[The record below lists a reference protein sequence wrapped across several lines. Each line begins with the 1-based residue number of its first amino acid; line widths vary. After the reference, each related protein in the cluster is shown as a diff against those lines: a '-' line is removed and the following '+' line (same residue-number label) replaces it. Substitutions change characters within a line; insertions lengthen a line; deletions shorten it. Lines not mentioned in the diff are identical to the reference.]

1 MLPFNDVD
9 DAAVLR
15 FGLTGGTA
23 DTSLAG
29 FDIRKTDDFGVLW
42 LNSVTGAYSYRPDAT
57 AINAIEVDQVRTFE
71 FSVTDQFNS
80 GTTASYTLRITGVD
94 DTPVISLGTGETD
107 RANLTE
113 TDSKLTASGVLS
125 VFDAEPGDSVTVKM
139 VSAKAGGTISGLPS
153 DRATREA
160 MLRDMLTLTP
170 ASEVLDAGETRAKQA
185 WGFDSGTENFDWLA
199 VGEKL
204 VLTWALSFSDGN
216 SAAIRNIT
224 ITVTGTNDAPVLEP
238 ITDIASVVETDG
250 RLVSKAYEVEHSDA
264 DMSDT
269 MTVRTIGVKASGDVP
284 VGMPNKAT
292 LIDMLVLSLDPSIDD
307 RSRVR
312 VGWKFDTKGHP
323 FDEIGLDETLTLT
336 YEVQVTDESGVRQ
349 TQKITVN
356 IDGTNDAPVAPDRPA
371 PVRADLVQ
379 GFALGDRVVIHDVD
393 RRDVDQVSVVFDFT
407 AYLNSGEV
415 HPLTNAEKATMA
427 RAFTHTMKVQGLNT
441 VIDWRFELPP
451 NALPFLPPNSVI
463 EATALFEQRD
473 RPGARDS
480 MRQDFT
486 LTGPR
491 QSFVQPGTGGDAS
504 TGTGG
509 NGGNGNGNGGYNGST
524 GNGGFASN
532 GGGSGNSGIA
542 GNGGNG
548 SGGGSGSGFGPVTT
562 ASGLAGLGG
571 HGGIGGGGTGSSGS
585 GSGVGGFG
593 TTGGAGLGDLGQPP
607 ATGSD
612 AMGLRFGG
620 VGRNGDAPVPGG
632 NARNV
637 EYLLVSDGPAGA
649 GDGRLY
655 LARPLAPMV
664 AQDGRYVDFVIPRE
678 TFISR
683 SGDDNLTYSATLLD
697 GAPLPD
703 WLEFDSTAQRF
714 RGTAPLGAPDVMKI
728 LLRVT
733 DSTGAELTT
742 TLQIILGED
751 SAALSVPEVIWL
763 SEHGA
768 RSPLSSQLQAAMLT
782 VSAG

>member
-1 MLPFNDVD
+1 
-9 DAAVLR
+9 
-15 FGLTGGTA
+15 
-23 DTSLAG
+23 
-29 FDIRKTDDFGVLW
+29 
-42 LNSVTGAYSYRPDAT
+42 
-57 AINAIEVDQVRTFE
+57 
-71 FSVTDQFNS
+71 
-80 GTTASYTLRITGVD
+80 
-94 DTPVISLGTGETD
+94 
-107 RANLTE
+107 
-113 TDSKLTASGVLS
+113 
-125 VFDAEPGDSVTVKM
+125 
-139 VSAKAGGTISGLPS
+139 
-153 DRATREA
+153 
-160 MLRDMLTLTP
+160 
-170 ASEVLDAGETRAKQA
+170 
-185 WGFDSGTENFDWLA
+185 
-199 VGEKL
+199 
-204 VLTWALSFSDGN
+204 
-216 SAAIRNIT
+216 
-224 ITVTGTNDAPVLEP
+224 
-238 ITDIASVVETDG
+238 
-250 RLVSKAYEVEHSDA
+250 
-264 DMSDT
+264 
-269 MTVRTIGVKASGDVP
+269 
-284 VGMPNKAT
+284 
-292 LIDMLVLSLDPSIDD
+292 
-307 RSRVR
+307 
-312 VGWKFDTKGHP
+312 
-323 FDEIGLDETLTLT
+323 
-336 YEVQVTDESGVRQ
+336 
-349 TQKITVN
+349 
-356 IDGTNDAPVAPDRPA
+356 
-371 PVRADLVQ
+371 
-379 GFALGDRVVIHDVD
+379 
-393 RRDVDQVSVVFDFT
+393 
-407 AYLNSGEV
+407 
-415 HPLTNAEKATMA
+415 
-427 RAFTHTMKVQGLNT
+427 MKVQGLNT

-451 NALPFLPPNSVI
+451 NALPFLPPDSVI

-480 MRQDFT
+480 TRLDFT

-504 TGTGG
+504 TGSGGYGGTGT
-509 NGGNGNGNGGYNGST
+509 GNGGYNGST

-532 GGGSGNSGIA
+532 GGGTGNSGIA

-612 AMGLRFGG
+612 AMGLGFGG
-620 VGRNGDAPVPGG
+620 VGRNGDAPIPGG
-632 NARNV
+632 SARNV

-751 SAALSVPEVIWL
+751 NAALSVPEVIWL